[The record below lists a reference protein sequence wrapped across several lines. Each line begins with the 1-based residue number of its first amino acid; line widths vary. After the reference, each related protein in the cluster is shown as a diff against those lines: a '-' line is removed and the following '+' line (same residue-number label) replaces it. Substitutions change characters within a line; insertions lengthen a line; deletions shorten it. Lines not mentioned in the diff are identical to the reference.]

1 MDQVTNLVELYQR
14 ACAKY
19 ADREILGAK
28 KDGKWKWLTYRQFR
42 SLVDDARAGLAAL
55 GVEPGDRVAFIGDNS
70 IEWAVAAYATYGL
83 AASFVP
89 MYQAQRPSEWQFI
102 LDDCSARVVIVAN
115 DATFDAIGAMR
126 GKLPQLRHVIGLA
139 RPDDTPGSWRGLLA
153 AGAARPVPVRSP
165 DPQSVAGFIYTSGT
179 TGKPKG
185 AKLSHRNI
193 TSNIEAIHQLYD
205 FSPSE
210 RYLSFL
216 PWAHSY
222 GQTVELHSV
231 FSWGTS
237 LAINDE
243 LPKLLANMAEV
254 KPTVLVAVPRIFNRI
269 YDAVTREISTR
280 PELVQKIVQHGLAQA
295 LKRTRGEPMSPFDR
309 MELAL
314 DDRLI
319 FQKIRERFGGKLRY
333 AFTGS
338 ASISQHVIEFI
349 DALGIEV
356 YEGYGLT
363 ETSPV
368 VTTNSPGHRKFGSV
382 GRVLPGVRVEIDT
395 SVTEDHKT
403 GEIIVYGPNVMLG
416 YHNRPEENAAAL
428 MSDGGLRTGDLGYLD
443 ADGYL
448 YISGRIKEQYKL
460 ENGKYVM
467 PSTLEETL
475 KLSPFI
481 ANVMIHGD
489 GRPFNVALV
498 VPDAQAVQGW
508 AQKQGLTLSENLFTD
523 DRVHALVVGEIER
536 LSADFKGF
544 EKPRA
549 VALVGEDFTIGNG
562 LLTPTLKLKR
572 REVLARHGNI
582 INDLYARPLPPK
594 AAD

>member
-1 MDQVTNLVELYQR
+1 MEHVHNLVELYQR
-14 ACAKY
+14 ACAQY

-28 KDGKWKWLTYRQFR
+28 KEGKWQWLTYRQFR
-42 SLVDDARAGLAAL
+42 GLVDDARAGLAGL
-55 GVEPGDRVAFIGDNS
+55 GIEPGDRVAFIGDNS
-70 IEWAVAAYATYGL
+70 VEWAVAAYATYGL
-83 AASFVP
+83 AAAFVP

-102 LDDCSARVVIVAN
+102 LQDCSARAVIVAN
-115 DATFDAIGAMR
+115 EATYDAIGGMR
-126 GKLPQLRHVIGLA
+126 ASLPELRHVIGVT
-139 RPDDTPGSWRGLLA
+139 RPDGAPGSWRSLLA
-153 AGAARPVPVRSP
+153 AGAARPVPARSP

-185 AKLSHRNI
+185 VRLSHRNI

-205 FSPSE
+205 FSPSD

-216 PWAHSY
+216 PWAHCY
-222 GQTVELHSV
+222 GQTVELHMM

-243 LPKLLANMAEV
+243 LPRLLANMAEV

-269 YDAVTREISTR
+269 YDAVTREFASR

-295 LKRTRGEPMSPFDR
+295 LKRTRGEPMTALDKL
-309 MELAL
+309 ELAL

-319 FQKIRERFGGKLRY
+319 FQKIRDKFGGRLRY

-338 ASISQHVIEFI
+338 ASISRHVMEFI

-368 VTTNSPGHRKFGSV
+368 ATTNSPGHRKFGSV

-395 SVTEDHKT
+395 SVTDDHKT
-403 GEIIVYGPNVMLG
+403 GEILVYGPNVMLG
-416 YHNRPEENAAAL
+416 YHNRPDENAAA
-428 MSDGGLRTGDLGYLD
+428 MMPDGGLRTGDLGYLD

-448 YISGRIKEQYKL
+448 YVTGRIKEQYKL

-467 PSTLEETL
+467 PSALEETL

-489 GRPFNVALV
+489 GRPYNVALV
-498 VPDAQAVQGW
+498 VPDAQAVRGW
-508 AQKQGLTLSENLFTD
+508 AQKQGLTLPDDVCTD
-523 DRVHALVVGEIER
+523 DRVRELVVSEIER
-536 LSADFKGF
+536 LSGDFKSF

-549 VALVGEDFTIGNG
+549 VALVSEDFTIGNG

-572 REVLARHGNI
+572 REALARHGKI
-582 INDLYARPLPPK
+582 IDELYARSPALEVR
-594 AAD
+594 A